1 MSPTDA
7 DSPDTFEA
15 AIDGFAVVSRAG
27 RGPETLESLATEFAE
42 RTRTGAQPAIE
53 EYARRYPHLAAE
65 IREYFPTVAI
75 LEQWKLDKESECLR
89 RNVPS
94 EFKLKRLGD
103 CELIRE
109 IGRGGMGI
117 VFEAVDELAGQQVA
131 VQHGATATHPSRV
144 AVKVLPWRF
153 GASVPRWRER
163 FLKEAETVTRLRHD
177 NIVPIYR
184 IGDQDDYIYYVM
196 QLVNGVS
203 LDRVVQQLRGPATTA
218 GETPCPL
225 RKRDWLAFAGVINQA
240 AAALCFAHVRGV
252 LHNDVKPGNLLLDA
266 DGRVLVTDFGLA
278 RSLEGPKS
286 EVGSQSK
293 AGGGRRKA
301 ESGATPASLGSQRST
316 PQPLTTHHSSLTTSS
331 DGLSGTLRYMAPER
345 FEIHADERSDVYS
358 LGATLYELATLRP
371 AFTEPDRQRL
381 VQRITAADFIPPA
394 DVVPDIPK
402 PLETMV
408 LKAMAADPADRYQ
421 SVAEFAAD
429 LLRFQT
435 GQPIHGKRPGGMW
448 RRWRKWLS
456 R

>member
-1 MSPTDA
+1 MSSTNADNPDA
-7 DSPDTFEA
+7 FEA
-15 AIDGFAVVSRAG
+15 ALDGFAVASQ
-27 RGPETLESLATEFAE
+27 RGQATLESLATEFAE
-42 RTRTGAQPAIE
+42 RTRKGQQPSIE
-53 EYARRYPHLAAE
+53 EYARKHPLLAAE
-65 IREYFPTVAI
+65 IREFFPTVAM

-89 RNVPS
+89 RNVPT

-103 CELIRE
+103 CELVRE

-117 VFEAVDELAGQQVA
+117 VFEATDEFSGR
-131 VQHGATATHPSRV
+131 RV

-196 QLVNGVS
+196 QLINGVS
-203 LDRVVQQLRGPATTA
+203 LDRVIQQLRGPAA
-218 GETPCPL
+218 SGRTPWAL
-225 RKRDWLAFAGVINQA
+225 RKRDWMAFAGIINQA

-266 DGRVLVTDFGLA
+266 DRRVLVTDFGLA
-278 RSLEGPKS
+278 RSLE
-286 EVGSQSK
+286 
-293 AGGGRRKA
+293 AR
-301 ESGATPASLGSQRST
+301 
-316 PQPLTTHHSSLTTSS
+316 QP
-331 DGLSGTLRYMAPER
+331 DDGEGLSGTLRYMAPER
-345 FEIHADERSDVYS
+345 FEVQADERSDVYS

-381 VQRITAADFIPPA
+381 VECIANADFVPPA
-394 DVVPDIPK
+394 DVVSDIPW
-402 PLETMV
+402 PMDAMI

-429 LLRFQT
+429 LLRFQN
-435 GQPIHGKRPGGMW
+435 GRPIRAKRNDGMW
-448 RRWRKWLS
+448 RRWRRWMS
-456 R
+456 GS

>member
-1 MSPTDA
+1 MPPTDA
-7 DSPDTFEA
+7 DNPDTFEA

-27 RGPETLESLATEFAE
+27 RGRETLESLATEFAE
-42 RTRTGAQPAIE
+42 RTRKGSQPTIE
-53 EYARRYPHLAAE
+53 EYARKYPHLAAE
-65 IREYFPTVAI
+65 IREFFPTVAV

-89 RNVPS
+89 RNVPT
-94 EFKLKRLGD
+94 EFKLKRLGN
-103 CELIRE
+103 CELVRE

-117 VFEAVDELAGQQVA
+117 VFEATDERSGQ
-131 VQHGATATHPSRV
+131 RV

-203 LDRVVQQLRGPATTA
+203 LDRVIQQLRGPATS
-218 GETPCPL
+218 TPPDRAQWVV
-225 RKRDWLAFAGVINQA
+225 RKRDWPAFAGIINQA
-240 AAALCFAHVRGV
+240 ASALCFAHVRGV

-266 DGRVLVTDFGLA
+266 DRRVLVTDFGLA
-278 RSLEGPKS
+278 RSLESKQAETGGRRPDVGGQPKA
-286 EVGSQSK
+286 E
-293 AGGGRRKA
+293 GGRRKA
-301 ESGATPASLGSQRST
+301 ESGGTPASLNSQLSA
-316 PQPLTTHHSSLTTSS
+316 PSPLTTHHSPLTASGE
-331 DGLSGTLRYMAPER
+331 GLSGTLRYMAPER

-381 VQRITAADFIPPA
+381 VELIANADFVPPA
-394 DVVPDIPK
+394 DVVPDIPR

-429 LLRFQT
+429 LIRFQN
-435 GQPIHGKRPGGMW
+435 GQPIQARRPGGMW
-448 RRWRKWLS
+448 RRWRKWMS